1 MATKKQQRRKYQRAQ
16 GRGRLYEG
24 YEPQPGSDDSPK
36 RKPERSLPRGA
47 RVPARPTWMRSLKRG
62 ALFAGGLF
70 LVTQVVPLGGT
81 KTTLAGSA
89 VQAASFFVFLVPFGY
104 LMDAF
109 MYNRWLK
116 RQQG

>member
-24 YEPQPGSDDSPK
+24 YEPQPGSDESPK
-36 RKPERSLPRGA
+36 RKQERNLPRGA
-47 RVPARPTWMRSLKRG
+47 RVPARPTLMRSLKRG

-81 KTTLAGSA
+81 KNTLAGSA
-89 VQAASFFVFLVPFGY
+89 VQAASFFVFLVPFGD

>member
-16 GRGRLYEG
+16 GRARLYEG

-36 RKPERSLPRGA
+36 RKQERSLPRGA
-47 RVPARPTWMRSLKRG
+47 RVPARPTWMRSLKRA

-81 KTTLAGSA
+81 KNTLAASA
-89 VQAASFFVFLVPFGY
+89 VRAASFFVIRVPISSP
-104 LMDAF
+104 MDAF
-109 MYNRWLK
+109 IYSSWM
-116 RQQG
+116 

>member
-1 MATKKQQRRKYQRAQ
+1 M
-16 GRGRLYEG
+16 
-24 YEPQPGSDDSPK
+24 
-36 RKPERSLPRGA
+36 
-47 RVPARPTWMRSLKRG
+47 
-62 ALFAGGLF
+62 
-70 LVTQVVPLGGT
+70 VPLGGT
-81 KTTLAGSA
+81 KSTLAASA

>member
-24 YEPQPGSDDSPK
+24 YEPQPGSDDSPN
-36 RKPERSLPRGA
+36 RKQERSLPRGA
-47 RVPARPTWMRSLKRG
+47 RVPARPTWMRSLKRA

-81 KTTLAGSA
+81 KNTLAASA